1 MGRPLRTVQRLFE
14 KAALSQGFNSSLR
27 QAASPAPLP
36 RGSHSTEAQME
47 AVGLKSVL
55 LAAMILAGP
64 WPHATAIARPH

>member
-1 MGRPLRTVQRLFE
+1 MGRPLWTVQRLSE
-14 KAALSQGFNSSLR
+14 EVALSQGFSSSLR

-36 RGSHSTEAQME
+36 RGSHSTEAQIW

-64 WPHATAIARPH
+64 WPHATAIARPR